1 MKALKIVIP
10 AVIVIIILVAVG
22 LLISSHHQ
30 GQVAELRRMIYMGD
44 ARGLDEFLTKH
55 PSLANAKDMDTEDK
69 GWTPLHMAAYV
80 GNPAIIKVLLD
91 HHAQTEA
98 RDKRGL
104 TPLLWTAF
112 VGKPEAT
119 AALLSGGADIN
130 AKGRDGR
137 TIMEQAKISMNQELI
152 ALLRERG
159 AKE

>member
-1 MKALKIVIP
+1 MKALKFMIP
-10 AVIVIIILVAVG
+10 AVVVIALIVAG
-22 LLISSHHQ
+22 FLIAKATDHR
-30 GQVAELRRMIYMGD
+30 AELRRYIYTGNTQ
-44 ARGLDEFLTKH
+44 GLDELLTKH
-55 PSLANAKDMDTEDK
+55 PSAANVANVDTEGK
-69 GWTPLHMAAYV
+69 GWTPLHMAAYT

-91 HHAQTEA
+91 HHAKTEA

-112 VGKPEAT
+112 VGKPEAA

-137 TIMEQAKISMNQELI
+137 TTLDQAKITLNQDLI

>member
-1 MKALKIVIP
+1 MKALKIIIP
-10 AVIVIIILVAVG
+10 AVVVIILVGA
-22 LLISSHHQ
+22 LFLIRSPNRKQ
-30 GQVAELRRMIYMGD
+30 IGALRQMIYTGD
-44 ARGLDEFLTKH
+44 ARGLDEFLTRH
-55 PSLANAKDMDTEDK
+55 PSLSNAKNIDTEEK

-80 GNPAIIKVLLD
+80 GNPEIIKVLLD

-98 RDKRGL
+98 RDNRGL

-112 VGKPEAT
+112 VGKPDAA

-137 TIMEQAKISMNQELI
+137 TTLEQAKISLNQEMI